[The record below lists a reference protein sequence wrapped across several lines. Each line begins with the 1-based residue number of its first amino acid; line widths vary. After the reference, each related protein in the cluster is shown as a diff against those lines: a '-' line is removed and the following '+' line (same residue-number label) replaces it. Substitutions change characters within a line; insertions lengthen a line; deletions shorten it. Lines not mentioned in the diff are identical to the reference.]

1 MNSVSS
7 VMPKSAG
14 RLCGNIRRLLKIV
27 LPAMCL
33 TAAIMESF
41 CLRSRHCCVRVAT
54 TPPGIPE
61 QFTPGLKHFP
71 ALPHP
76 GKTESLPAAA

>member
-14 RLCGNIRRLLKIV
+14 HICGNIRRLPKIV
-27 LPAMCL
+27 LLAMCL

-41 CLRSRHCCVRVAT
+41 CLRSRRCYVRVAT
-54 TPPGIPE
+54 TPLDIQE

-76 GKTESLPAAA
+76 GKTG